1 MKTTP
6 WIKLC
11 KGAALALAVSY
22 GLTYCHTTKS
32 KLTLEQKGDSLT
44 VIHITYPANYIL
56 LPIEEEAMESQVLLD
71 TGEATDTDMDIRL
84 AQTKVDYLFRLPY
97 LPEQRLLPYV
107 CVINQRMH
115 FAGKKSNYL
124 IHLIQPIQI
133 SFVQFITILL
143 CMVG

>member
-71 TGEATDTDMDIRL
+71 TGEATDGRYGYSSGTD
-84 AQTKVDYLFRLPY
+84 KSGLFCSACLTCRSKDCY
-97 LPEQRLLPYV
+97 RT
-107 CVINQRMH
+107 C
-115 FAGKKSNYL
+115 A
-124 IHLIQPIQI
+124 
-133 SFVQFITILL
+133 
-143 CMVG
+143 

>member
-71 TGEATDTDMDIRL
+71 TGEATDTDMDI
-84 AQTKVDYLFRLPY
+84 LFRLPY